1 LTEPGE
7 ICQIEGVRAMDSL
20 QGWRYMMR
28 LFLASKPIKRIEEKV
43 LKSRYQKSGKIPPK
57 IWKWKI

>member
-1 LTEPGE
+1 LREPGE

-28 LFLASKPIKRIEEKV
+28 LVLASKPIKRIEEKV
-43 LKSRYQKSGKIPPK
+43 LKSRYQKSGKIPLK
-57 IWKWKI
+57 I